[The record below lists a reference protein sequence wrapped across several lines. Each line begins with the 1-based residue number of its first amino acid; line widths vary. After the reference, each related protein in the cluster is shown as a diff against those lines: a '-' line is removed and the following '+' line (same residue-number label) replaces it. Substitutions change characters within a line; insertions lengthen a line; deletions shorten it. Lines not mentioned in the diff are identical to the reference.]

1 MNHLRN
7 LHQINVFGEDI
18 PDPFEQFN
26 RITTSYKIPK
36 QLMKNLDAF
45 KFQEPTGVQ
54 MQAIPVM
61 LNQRELLVCAPTGSG
76 KTISYL
82 FPLIA
87 NLRIHKKKGGIKAV
101 IISPT
106 RELARQVCSFIF
118 YFIA

>member
-7 LHQINVFGEDI
+7 LNEINVFGEDI
-18 PDPFEQFN
+18 PDPFEEFN
-26 RITTSYKIPK
+26 KLERNYKIPK
-36 QLMKNLDAF
+36 QLMKNLAEF

-87 NLRIHKKKGGIKAV
+87 SLRIHKKKGGIRAV

-106 RELARQVCSFIF
+106 RELARQVSY
-118 YFIA
+118 YF